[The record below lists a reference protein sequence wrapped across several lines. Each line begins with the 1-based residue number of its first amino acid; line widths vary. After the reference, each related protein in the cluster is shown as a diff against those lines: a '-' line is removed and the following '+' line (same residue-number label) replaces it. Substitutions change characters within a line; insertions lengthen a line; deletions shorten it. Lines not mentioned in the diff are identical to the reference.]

1 MTASHSNGVLP
12 GARLWVK
19 LVMFMIS
26 FYTEKPQGADTIIIS
41 VLQLRGLEVEILNLS
56 SLFLAVTPEVQAA
69 SPAGHI
75 CTGCSGPQVTPV
87 LLD

>member
-26 FYTEKPQGADTIIIS
+26 YYTQKPQGADTVIIC
-41 VLQLRGLEVEILNLS
+41 VLQLRGTRGRNLRR
-56 SLFLAVTPEVQAA
+56 LLLQDTFAQDAL
-69 SPAGHI
+69 SPR
-75 CTGCSGPQVTPV
+75 
-87 LLD
+87 